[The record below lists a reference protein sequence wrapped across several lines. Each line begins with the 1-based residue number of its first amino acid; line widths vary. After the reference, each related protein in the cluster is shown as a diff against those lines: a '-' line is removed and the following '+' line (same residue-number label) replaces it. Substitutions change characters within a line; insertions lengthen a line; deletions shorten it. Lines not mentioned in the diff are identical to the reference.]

1 MLIIEFV
8 YNNSYY
14 ILIKTLL
21 FNLIYNYYLEIYYK
35 VKNNYIKK
43 KILSTQKYIKQ
54 IYNLR
59 KVLTKYL
66 KNIVA

>member
-1 MLIIEFV
+1 LLIIEFV